1 MNELKYKIRV
11 IRGAFTD
18 PSVLDKLGAVL
29 IEKIDDEN
37 WQSVEEVVVSLKQI
51 KELQQSMIKHSED
64 DKAPWYLDGYEI
76 ENKNKMLVVFGT
88 DDGEG
93 GRIFMFDRGNKNK
106 IDEISKYGISKGIP
120 AEQMDFGDIDF

>member
-1 MNELKYKIRV
+1 
-11 IRGAFTD
+11 
-18 PSVLDKLGAVL
+18 
-29 IEKIDDEN
+29 
-37 WQSVEEVVVSLKQI
+37 
-51 KELQQSMIKHSED
+51 
-64 DKAPWYLDGYEI
+64 
-76 ENKNKMLVVFGT
+76 MLVVFGT